1 MRQTEKRTF
10 SLQILMESNSPGT
23 ILGLLLLLQIGGA
36 LVFAL
41 AGLYVLYCLNRAA
54 SGLDRMA
61 DVAEAWLLMQQHQ
74 MQQAERQ
81 AAREQTPGPV
91 EIVPLAIEKPVSDSQ
106 N

>member
-10 SLQILMESNSPGT
+10 SLQILMEFNSPGT

-74 MQQAERQ
+74 VQQQ
-81 AAREQTPGPV
+81 AAREQNPAQAEIRPITMENPV
-91 EIVPLAIEKPVSDSQ
+91 GDSQ
-106 N
+106 NL

>member
-1 MRQTEKRTF
+1 
-10 SLQILMESNSPGT
+10 MESNAPNAVLS
-23 ILGLLLLLQIGGA
+23 LFLLLQLSGA

-74 MQQAERQ
+74 MQQQ
-81 AAREQTPGPV
+81 AQQEAQQRVARPQN
-91 EIVPLAIEKPVSDSQ
+91 LASTEAQSVVIEKANLDSQ
-106 N
+106 NL

>member
-1 MRQTEKRTF
+1 MQSNAPNAVL
-10 SLQILMESNSPGT
+10 SLF
-23 ILGLLLLLQIGGA
+23 LLLQLSGA

-74 MQQAERQ
+74 MQQAQ
-81 AAREQTPGPV
+81 QQNAREQNSAPLEAQPV
-91 EIVPLAIEKPVSDSQ
+91 IIDKRHADSQ
-106 N
+106 NL